1 MLRRFRPYFR
11 YLVATRGT
19 LSAAIFY
26 GLLFGATSGLGLPT
40 LVKYV
45 FPPIFDQS
53 TPRLPLATVMLIAAC
68 VPLLFLLRAVSG
80 YLNSY
85 YVQLTGVRV
94 LEAVRLDYF
103 RQLQFL
109 PLSFLQRKASGD
121 LISRGL
127 ADTAQLQF
135 TLSLMANDGVK
146 QPMALLGALSFLVW
160 QALSTDGALLVLV
173 CLAVVPLT
181 VLPVHY
187 VGKKIIRRAQQMQSQ
202 LGDVST
208 HFVENL
214 SAAREVRAF
223 GLEERELARFGRATS
238 GLVTAQMKIVKYA
251 QALTPAIEILSAIGI
266 AATLIFASTHNVK
279 WETFIAIITALYLCY
294 EPIKK
299 IGYLNTEMN
308 RGAASLE
315 RLEHVLHEPLTIT
328 DPVAPVPVTQ
338 LRGQLSFQQ
347 VNFSYGETPA
357 LRDINVTIPAGTV
370 CALVGPSGAG
380 KSTFANLVP
389 RFFEVAA
396 GSVSIDGLDVRSLR
410 LADLRRNIAL
420 VSQEPVLFND
430 TIYNNLALGTPNA
443 TREAI
448 MAAAEN
454 AHAHE
459 FITQLPLGYDTP
471 VGERG
476 ALLSGGQKQRIAI
489 ARAFLRQASILI
501 LDEATSS
508 LDSDS
513 EAAVQDALRQLV
525 IGKTVL
531 IIAHRFSTIRDASM
545 ILVFDQGRIVA
556 QGDHAALYAAN
567 ALYKSLYDRQQ
578 GAG

>member
-68 VPLLFLLRAVSG
+68 VPLVFLLRAVSG

-315 RLEHVLHEPLTIT
+315 R
-328 DPVAPVPVTQ
+328 
-338 LRGQLSFQQ
+338 
-347 VNFSYGETPA
+347 
-357 LRDINVTIPAGTV
+357 
-370 CALVGPSGAG
+370 
-380 KSTFANLVP
+380 
-389 RFFEVAA
+389 
-396 GSVSIDGLDVRSLR
+396 
-410 LADLRRNIAL
+410 
-420 VSQEPVLFND
+420 
-430 TIYNNLALGTPNA
+430 
-443 TREAI
+443 
-448 MAAAEN
+448 
-454 AHAHE
+454 
-459 FITQLPLGYDTP
+459 
-471 VGERG
+471 
-476 ALLSGGQKQRIAI
+476 
-489 ARAFLRQASILI
+489 
-501 LDEATSS
+501 
-508 LDSDS
+508 
-513 EAAVQDALRQLV
+513 
-525 IGKTVL
+525 
-531 IIAHRFSTIRDASM
+531 
-545 ILVFDQGRIVA
+545 
-556 QGDHAALYAAN
+556 
-567 ALYKSLYDRQQ
+567 
-578 GAG
+578 

>member
-68 VPLLFLLRAVSG
+68 VPLVFLLRAVSG

-251 QALTPAIEILSAIGI
+251 QALTPAIEILSAVGI

-328 DPVAPVPVTQ
+328 DPVAPVAVTQ
-338 LRGQLSFQQ
+338 LRGQLTFHQ
-347 VNFSYGETPA
+347 VDFSYGETPA

-430 TIYNNLALGTPNA
+430 TIYNNLALGTPKA
-443 TREAI
+443 TRAAI
-448 MAAAEN
+448 IAAAEN

-489 ARAFLRQASILI
+489 ARAFLRQAPILI

-556 QGDHAALYAAN
+556 QGDHASLYAAN